1 MIAAINTDALLELVW
16 AAPLAVLAVT
26 VSWGL
31 VVIGVT
37 RAAEA
42 RRDGHVAVAGAYAV
56 VAGAGGALFTAAVV
70 FGLLIMVRK
79 DT

>member
-1 MIAAINTDALLELVW
+1 MIAEIDTDALLELMW

-31 VVIGVT
+31 VVNGVT

-42 RRDGHVAVAGAYAV
+42 RRDGRSGRASAFVAVAVAGT
-56 VAGAGGALFTAAVV
+56 ALFALAVI
-70 FGLLIMVRK
+70 FGLVVMVSK
-79 DT
+79 D